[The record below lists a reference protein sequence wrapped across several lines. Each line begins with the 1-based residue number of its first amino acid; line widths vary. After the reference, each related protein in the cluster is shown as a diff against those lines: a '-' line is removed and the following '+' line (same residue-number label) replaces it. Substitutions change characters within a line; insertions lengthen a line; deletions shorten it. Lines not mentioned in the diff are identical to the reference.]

1 MDLLLMVIALSV
13 VILGIVYVALYY
25 LNQSVDQ
32 IGR

>member
-1 MDLLLMVIALSV
+1 MDLLLMVIAISV

>member
-1 MDLLLMVIALSV
+1 MELLLMVIALSV